1 MKHLQAIQ
9 FIFALI
15 LACFSASSFAAHPV
29 PYDEKAD
36 AKANVA
42 QALQEAAKRKTTV
55 LLIFGANWCADCV
68 ALDAALKS
76 EKNAA
81 LMAASFQVVKID
93 VGQFDK
99 NLELA
104 KQYGNPIK
112 KGIPAAVML
121 SPDNKLLFASKG
133 GQLASARKMSESG
146 IYDFFI
152 NAAKQAGVTTV
163 K

>member
-1 MKHLQAIQ
+1 MKRKL
-9 FIFALI
+9 F
-15 LACFSASSFAAHPV
+15 LAMGLTLAVAPFSLPSFAAGNL
-29 PYDEKAD
+29 PYDDTAD
-36 AKANVA
+36 AKAEVA
-42 QALQEAAKRKTTV
+42 QALQVAAKNKTTV
-55 LLIFGANWCADCV
+55 LLIFGANWCKDCV
-68 ALDAALKS
+68 ALNTALKS

-81 LMAASFQVVKID
+81 MMSKSFQVVKID

-99 NLELA
+99 NLDLA
-104 KQYGNPIK
+104 AQYGNPIK

-121 SPDNKLLFASKG
+121 SADNKLLFATKG

-152 NAAKQAGVTTV
+152 KAARDSGVVGV